1 VIPAWGA
8 ALQAV
13 DRSLT
18 SQRYGHYTFPDPGL
32 FVSPV
37 SNEKKAKFLETWV
50 RARETWILRVSH
62 EGSLAMSGQNWRDF
76 LATDLSSFSETKD
89 TQAAK
94 RRKQVLNIITPKSL
108 SDPEMKT
115 RSNVGEPLA
124 WQGLHYQPGV
134 LPGENV
140 VRQILWELYELNF
153 TVEFLSLDRRA
164 CVGLDLSDDSKLF
177 ERQALISRCFAV
189 DAFKHIC
196 LPDHNQGLAADRLR
210 DRLPYL
216 VRLAHVMQ
224 SWKGIKPAAFT
235 IANRSP
241 SNISDQQAK
250 ELEDIV
256 SKYYCQQFFSYFG
269 RAPQIPHRL
278 IPANS

>member
-1 VIPAWGA
+1 
-8 ALQAV
+8 
-13 DRSLT
+13 
-18 SQRYGHYTFPDPGL
+18 
-32 FVSPV
+32 
-37 SNEKKAKFLETWV
+37 
-50 RARETWILRVSH
+50 
-62 EGSLAMSGQNWRDF
+62 MSGQNWRDF

-89 TQAAK
+89 TRAAN
-94 RRKQVLNIITPKSL
+94 RRKQVLNIIMPKSL
-108 SDPEMKT
+108 SDPEVKT
-115 RSNVGEPLA
+115 RSNVGEPLV

-134 LPGENV
+134 LPGEIV

-153 TVEFLSLDRRA
+153 TVEFLSLDRCA

-177 ERQALISRCFAV
+177 ERQTLISRCFAV
-189 DAFKHIC
+189 DAFKYIC
-196 LPDHNQGLAADRLR
+196 LPDHNQGLAADRLQ

-216 VRLAHVMQ
+216 VSLAHVMR

-241 SNISDQQAK
+241 FDISDQQAK

-256 SKYYCQQFFSYFG
+256 TKYYCQQFFSHFG